1 MTPRRIT
8 VLIRCWLHMRGEKEK
23 KNCESHGSFSR
34 NLQVSAGTQAQ
45 LPAFSLVESQAS
57 PSPRVLQA
65 FYWLIKYRILLFSHS
80 QVRCAVRTESLMRT
94 GIADT
99 RASFAPRSPASLF
112 PPASHSLY
120 YHHRMHGNER
130 REALFIKPQTAI
142 HNSKGVFSAC
152 VCEIKSLK
160 HASYPMTDKVDYNE
174 EKRPRGL
181 K

>member
-1 MTPRRIT
+1 MWHASKLRLSELR
-8 VLIRCWLHMRGEKEK
+8 VNQNDLGESSWLPGESRSSSDAGCTWEGKKKK

-99 RASFAPRSPASLF
+99 RASLAPRSPASLF
-112 PPASHSLY
+112 PPASHRLY

-130 REALFIKPQTAI
+130 ERLC
-142 HNSKGVFSAC
+142 S
-152 VCEIKSLK
+152 
-160 HASYPMTDKVDYNE
+160 
-174 EKRPRGL
+174 
-181 K
+181 